1 LARDRK
7 NHEED
12 EEKKK
17 EFDYED
23 ENEDEDEKLRMSR
36 TLSHWLSTVNDSLSP
51 LLNGSD

>member
-17 EFDYED
+17 EFDY
-23 ENEDEDEKLRMSR
+23 EDEDEKLRMSR